1 MNQFEA
7 IILGAVQGATEF
19 LPISSSGHLK
29 LGATLLGI
37 QEPTLLFD
45 ITLHV
50 GSLIA
55 VCLVYYKTVLELIT
69 GALRGTSRLLTGQG
83 LQSALEPEGARLAAL
98 IVLATLPTG
107 VIGVLLKDFLE
118 GPLITPAVVGGAL
131 IVNGVILLMSRRLER
146 SPDPAPR
153 ANDDGDAAQDGDAA
167 SGRLSDRLKLWRV
180 GMAGAILIGVAQG
193 MAVMPGLSRA
203 GLTITTALMMG
214 VEREQ
219 AARFSFLLSIPAILG
234 AMVLKFDPALFSGA
248 DPARLVRFGLGALTA
263 CLVGAVCLVLLIALL
278 RRARFHHFAWYCFA
292 VGAAALLWPLW
303 GG

>member
-146 SPDPAPR
+146 SPDPAQR
-153 ANDDGDAAQDGDAA
+153 ANGDGDAAQDGDAA